1 MLAEL
6 IPTYWQ
12 TRLADL
18 TADTKFK
25 ELDQFVEKRFRSEK
39 IVYPR
44 SDRIFYALDLVKP
57 ENVKVVLIGQDPYH
71 GQDQAMGLS
80 FSVPLGHKIPPSLRN
95 IFKEYMQDLNLP
107 YPSNGDLTKW
117 AKQGVLLLNSVLTV
131 DHKSAGSHTNQ
142 GWEWFTDNIIRKLS
156 ESQENL
162 VFLLWGK
169 FAQQKKSL
177 VDKNKHLVLEAAHP
191 SPLARNKFSGCKHF
205 SKTNLYLSNKKKK
218 AINWK
223 LD

>member
-12 TRLADL
+12 NSLADL

-25 ELDQFVEKRFRSEK
+25 ELDQFVEKRFQSEK

-57 ENVKVVLIGQDPYH
+57 EDVKVVLIGQDPYH

-191 SPLARNKFSGCKHF
+191 SPLARNKFSDCKHF